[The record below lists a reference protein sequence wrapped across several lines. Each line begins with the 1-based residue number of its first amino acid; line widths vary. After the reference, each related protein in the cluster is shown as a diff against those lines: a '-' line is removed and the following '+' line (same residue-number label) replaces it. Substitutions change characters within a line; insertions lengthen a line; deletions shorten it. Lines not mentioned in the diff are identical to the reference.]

1 MKEIFVAVV
10 TSLIA
15 SFIFWVIFNYI
26 PEKRRYNK
34 VRPKVEFDI
43 YEIFIK
49 LGGYIN
55 IALQIN
61 EYSRYFPFEPIETG
75 RATKEDFELWLQN
88 KCLSSDYLFDEMKEK
103 LMPVGDAL
111 QKDSDEICDKIE
123 KCATYYS
130 FMTAEEILLL
140 RKISAKVK
148 TYSYNMPA
156 EEKVGQSILRVAVPT
171 IAYMA
176 ENFYDL
182 SKLYVSLQQI
192 VWSYKKIDRT
202 INKYIIS
209 DFHFNE
215 ARKCYTN
222 GDFKKCLRLIKKSK
236 NENKESKLRLQFMV
250 YYNLGKIPKAIA
262 ALKSYL
268 EIASDGRYIL
278 YSIVG
283 DKYIDW
289 EKFDETIWDL
299 ISKEFSDVDI
309 VEVMQEQQVT
319 RTIEKQ
325 GLDNA
330 KEIKAFYEER
340 LRQSHEN
347 AAKRM
352 KEKKKNIEEKL
363 VSLSQKSEEQSCV

>member
-1 MKEIFVAVV
+1 MKEIFIAVV

-15 SFIFWVIFNYI
+15 SFIFWIIFNYI

-43 YEIFIK
+43 YEIFVK

-55 IALQIN
+55 IGLQIN

-88 KCLSSDYLFDEMKEK
+88 KCLSSDYLFDEMKER

-111 QKDSDEICDKIE
+111 QKSADGICDKIE

-140 RKISAKVK
+140 RKISAKVR
-148 TYSYNMPA
+148 TYSYDTPA
-156 EEKVGQSILRVAVPT
+156 EEKIGQSTLRVVVPT
-171 IAYMA
+171 IAFMA

-202 INKYIIS
+202 INKYLIS

-215 ARKCYTN
+215 ARKCYDN
-222 GDFKKCLRLIKKSK
+222 GNFRKCLRLIKKSK
-236 NENKESKLRLQFMV
+236 HENKESKLRLQFMA
-250 YYNLGKIPKAIA
+250 YYALGKISKATDT
-262 ALKSYL
+262 LKSYF
-268 EIASDGRYIL
+268 EIASDGKYIL
-278 YSIVG
+278 HSIEG
-283 DKYIDW
+283 DKYIDL
-289 EKFDETIWDL
+289 DTLDDSIWDL
-299 ISKEFSDVDI
+299 ISEKCSEFDI
-309 VEVMQEQQVT
+309 VEAIEAEQITQE
-319 RTIEKQ
+319 IEKR
-325 GLDNA
+325 GLENA
-330 KEIKAFYEER
+330 KEIKAFYEDR
-340 LRQSHEN
+340 LRRKDAS
-347 AAKRM
+347 AAERMSVKR
-352 KEKKKNIEEKL
+352 KKIEETL
-363 VSLSQKSEEQSCV
+363 ASLRQKSEE